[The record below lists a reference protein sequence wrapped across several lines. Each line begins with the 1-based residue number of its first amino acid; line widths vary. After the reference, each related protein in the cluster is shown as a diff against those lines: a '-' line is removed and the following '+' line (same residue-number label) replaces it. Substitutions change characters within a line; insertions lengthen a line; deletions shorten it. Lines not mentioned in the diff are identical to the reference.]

1 MSYPH
6 LITCRAPG
14 LDRLRVVP
22 AAEERP
28 VLVEVDEVDEE
39 LPADG
44 ADKAPRVPQ
53 GGGAGAG
60 GRHADVPAGEGATAL
75 EWEKRTD
82 FQGKKYNSWHW
93 TFVSTKRH

>member
-60 GRHADVPAGEGATAL
+60 GHHTDVAAGEGATAL
-75 EWEKRTD
+75 E
-82 FQGKKYNSWHW
+82 
-93 TFVSTKRH
+93 